1 MLALIK
7 KVQQQRSHEN
17 ERRKDR
23 RYVPSV
29 SVVQKQPLKNMVSN
43 EATGHPLLSNSCCP
57 KKSSQKVWP
66 KPCLNSGPRLLRQGT
81 INVRQSMGGCVSNV
95 FVRWD
100 IFRMQCKVFS
110 SRHFFYL
117 FQLLIHQ
124 RTPTTV
130 IFPGCSESHVVHPHM
145 HSCVSDRGEK
155 GAQSLILSL
164 GLKGIDITFKVDP

>member
-1 MLALIK
+1 MLCSISIGRVKTTSKEYGELWGNRPSLP
-7 KVQQQRSHEN
+7 QQQ
-17 ERRKDR
+17 
-23 RYVPSV
+23 
-29 SVVQKQPLKNMVSN
+29 
-43 EATGHPLLSNSCCP
+43 LLS
-57 KKSSQKVWP
+57 KDIKSKGVEQT
-66 KPCLNSGPRLLRQGT
+66 LLELEPTPPQTRNNQCQT
-81 INVRQSMGGCVSNV
+81 EYWRVRQQC

-100 IFRMQCKVFS
+100 IFQMQSKVFS

>member
-1 MLALIK
+1 MRQQAIPSSATVAVQRHQVKRCSPNLAWT
-7 KVQQQRSHEN
+7 RAH
-17 ERRKDR
+17 
-23 RYVPSV
+23 
-29 SVVQKQPLKNMVSN
+29 
-43 EATGHPLLSNSCCP
+43 A
-57 KKSSQKVWP
+57 SSDKE
-66 KPCLNSGPRLLRQGT
+66 
-81 INVRQSMGGCVSNV
+81 QSMSDRVSNV

-100 IFRMQCKVFS
+100 IFQMQSKVFS

>member
-1 MLALIK
+1 MRQQAIPSSATVAVQRHQVKRCGPNLAWT
-7 KVQQQRSHEN
+7 RAH
-17 ERRKDR
+17 
-23 RYVPSV
+23 
-29 SVVQKQPLKNMVSN
+29 
-43 EATGHPLLSNSCCP
+43 A
-57 KKSSQKVWP
+57 SSDKE
-66 KPCLNSGPRLLRQGT
+66 
-81 INVRQSMGGCVSNV
+81 QSMSDRVSNV

-100 IFRMQCKVFS
+100 IFQMQSKVFS